1 MSKNDPDRLEAEAR
15 EMLEKVLEAE
25 LAPSSTEE
33 KLEEPVILESA
44 ATEKPED
51 TAEPVA
57 EAAAED
63 TEQRGE
69 VSDAELV
76 AKANLRYKNAQ
87 ARMTRATQETAE
99 LRKSNEDLARSL
111 AELRSQLVES
121 QRDPAKIKQAREDY
135 PELAG
140 PLLDELDATRAEVI
154 NAQRDI
160 ESLRQSRED
169 EADKHLQDEHYE
181 RIQAEHPDVQAIIAT
196 TEWDEWLEAQDE
208 QTRGW
213 IAGGSSNDVNTVL
226 SRFKSLHNLDKKTP
240 TPQESALK
248 RAKKVAEPDLPKA
261 RKSPDGAGKKVWS
274 VEDIKRMPLD
284 KFEEHQA
291 EILSALDQGEL
302 QR

>member
-1 MSKNDPDRLEAEAR
+1 MSKNDPERLEAEAR
-15 EMLEKVLEAE
+15 EMLEKVLEAD
-25 LAPSSTEE
+25 LAPTTEE
-33 KLEEPVILESA
+33 KLEEPEILESSA
-44 ATEKPED
+44 PEEPEE
-51 TAEPVA
+51 TAEPVV
-57 EAAAED
+57 EATAED

-69 VSDAELV
+69 VSEAELV

-99 LRKSNEDLARSL
+99 LRKSNEDLAHQI

-160 ESLRQSRED
+160 ESLRQSRVE
-169 EADKHLQDEHYE
+169 ESERKLQDEHYE
-181 RIQAEHPDVQAIIAT
+181 RISSEHPDVQEIIAT
-196 TEWDEWLEAQDE
+196 SEWDEWLEAQDD

-226 SRFKSLHNLDKKTP
+226 SRFKSAHNLDKKTP
-240 TPQESALK
+240 TPQESALT

-284 KFEEHQA
+284 QFEKHQA
-291 EILSALDQGEL
+291 EILGALDQGEL